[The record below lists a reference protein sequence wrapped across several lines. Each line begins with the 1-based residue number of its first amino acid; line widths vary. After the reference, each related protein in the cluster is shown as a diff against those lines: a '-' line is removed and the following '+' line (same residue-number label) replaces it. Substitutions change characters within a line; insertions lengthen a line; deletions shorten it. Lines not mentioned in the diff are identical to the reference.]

1 MNLRGEDMKAL
12 EVAKFMLALTRDA
25 GWVKMDLQTLQ
36 NMLYLA
42 QGRALAQTG
51 EPLFDDDIEATEHGP
66 VIREVE
72 EYFSRKAVEH

>member
-1 MNLRGEDMKAL
+1 MKAMTI
-12 EVAKFMLALTRDA
+12 ARFMLALTRDA
-25 GWVKMDLQTLQ
+25 GWEKMDQLKL
-36 NMLYLA
+36 NKLLYLA

-51 EPLFDDDIEATEHGP
+51 KPLFDDDIEATEHGP